1 MTPFF
6 FYWWGSF
13 GEIHRHCWKE
23 RLNVRILAKF
33 ESDSSEASVD
43 IALRS
48 WGILQL
54 LPSTIQTSVNCCDF
68 PALYLR
74 YFATSLSQTWHIYY
88 FKLSFQAVSTN
99 FHQLIHVKS
108 WKTVEGSF
116 KCWPRFSREK
126 GGVFSFFLAGYNF
139 YGTERMYSGT
149 DGREF
154 EADIFFGI
162 VYYQRLRHMVAD
174 KYQVPTPPLLSSVV
188 LSHSCLSFAPCH
200 GWWRH
205 VCVLFVWLVSLSYVM
220 YSACWHFWRFSVL
233 INSYG
238 FQIK

>member
-1 MTPFF
+1 MVGGGGG
-6 FYWWGSF
+6 GSCCPP
-13 GEIHRHCWKE
+13 I
-23 RLNVRILAKF
+23 
-33 ESDSSEASVD
+33 
-43 IALRS
+43 
-48 WGILQL
+48 
-54 LPSTIQTSVNCCDF
+54 IQTSVKFCKF
-68 PALYLR
+68 PGLYLR

-88 FKLSFQAVSTN
+88 FRLSFQAVSTN
-99 FHQLIHVKS
+99 FHQLTHVKS

-126 GGVFSFFLAGYNF
+126 DGVFPFFLAGYNF

-174 KYQVPTPPLLSSVV
+174 KYQVPTPPLLSFVV

-205 VCVLFVWLVSLSYVM
+205 
-220 YSACWHFWRFSVL
+220 
-233 INSYG
+233 I
-238 FQIK
+238 